1 MGEVVW
7 GCRGCGR
14 VLGSK
19 HTMSCPEMTPGVPE
33 VAERQCKAW
42 SPAIAEPA
50 VRKKDETTA
59 DLSKKRLVRG
69 ASLPKDAA

>member
-7 GCRGCGR
+7 GCKGCGR
-14 VLGSK
+14 VLGAK
-19 HTMSCPEMTPGVPE
+19 HTMSCKEMTPGLPE
-33 VAERQCKAW
+33 VIERNCKAW
-42 SPAIAEPA
+42 SPAIEPAA

-59 DLSKKRLVRG
+59 DISHRRFVRG